1 MWRHPRKRPV
11 DIADAPT
18 VLSSYIGLVIGVSGA
33 VSALSVLLDAALRGT
48 LAAAMVGKPW
58 WVSALQS
65 LVWAVG
71 GGLVWWWHWKHDGGR
86 RLRGD
91 LASVG
96 LIAVGVLGAG
106 VLTLGGAGVTVFVLL
121 RLAFDRTEPMNQLL
135 EPLAPAIAAALIGS
149 LVWVYHRGLARESSE
164 AIRQGS
170 RLVTS
175 GVALVAAAS
184 GIGVIVNAALAMAA
198 TPLAGSGAR
207 TLLLG
212 GISSLLVGGLVWW
225 LTWKPLER
233 TSAASPGPASS
244 SGNWQNARRI
254 YLIVVFGL
262 SAVVAV
268 ITLLVIGYRMF
279 EYFLGDISGGS
290 VVDRI
295 RAPLGLLV
303 ATGLVAGYHFA
314 VWRHERAVLAAV
326 QPARKRTIGHV
337 VLVTGTDAAPLHRA
351 IEDAT
356 GAGVTVWR
364 RADAGAGAAADASQ
378 LAGRLAGELEGVT
391 GKQVLVTV
399 SPDGR
404 IDVIPLLG

>member
-1 MWRHPRKRPV
+1 M
-11 DIADAPT
+11 
-18 VLSSYIGLVIGVSGA
+18 
-33 VSALSVLLDAALRGT
+33 
-48 LAAAMVGKPW
+48 
-58 WVSALQS
+58 
-65 LVWAVG
+65 
-71 GGLVWWWHWKHDGGR
+71 
-86 RLRGD
+86 
-91 LASVG
+91 
-96 LIAVGVLGAG
+96 
-106 VLTLGGAGVTVFVLL
+106 
-121 RLAFDRTEPMNQLL
+121 
-135 EPLAPAIAAALIGS
+135 
-149 LVWVYHRGLARESSE
+149 
-164 AIRQGS
+164 
-170 RLVTS
+170 
-175 GVALVAAAS
+175 
-184 GIGVIVNAALAMAA
+184 
-198 TPLAGSGAR
+198 
-207 TLLLG
+207 
-212 GISSLLVGGLVWW
+212 
-225 LTWKPLER
+225 
-233 TSAASPGPASS
+233 
-244 SGNWQNARRI
+244 
-254 YLIVVFGL
+254 VFGL

-314 VWRHERAVLAAV
+314 VWRHERAVLAAA

-364 RADAGAGAAADASQ
+364 RADAGAGAAADAGQ